1 MSHLEFKAQTFKQMT
16 VKEWELF
23 IGFLYDEAVEEKQI
37 KAISWVEDENKPYV
51 ARLKVGSLLK
61 SQSDADSTL

>member
-1 MSHLEFKAQTFKQMT
+1 MT